1 MMGAAGASVE
11 QDVMAAGEHL
21 SDQPKARKYRI
32 TASDIKTAADLLR
45 IVGIYLQ
52 ELLCKALST
61 YTVPPS

>member
-1 MMGAAGASVE
+1 MMGAAGASEE

-21 SDQPKARKYRI
+21 ADHPKARKYRI

-45 IVGIYLQ
+45 VVGIYLQ

-61 YTVPPS
+61 CPMPPS